1 MVLPC
6 EPTCPTLVDHILG
19 SGTGSIF
26 QTLFRA
32 AGARDSSG
40 NDHRNTGVY
49 DPHPD
54 CTSALVDLV
63 GKDNLC
69 VAHGRLASFYLVFL

>member
-1 MVLPC
+1 MREYLLIFLWFFLVSLPAQPLLITYL
-6 EPTCPTLVDHILG
+6 EMEQDLF
-19 SGTGSIF
+19 F

-63 GKDNLC
+63 G
-69 VAHGRLASFYLVFL
+69 